1 MGTVP
6 YAPSFRPADPCG
18 NCITPACVATISAGA
33 LELNLSGCDFFLV
46 TVDADIAAITIR
58 NAPRGIA
65 FMIEFTADGAAYA
78 QTWPWTW
85 LTGTPVLS
93 TVDAKRDLVVVWTID
108 GVAFFAA
115 MIAQAY

>member
-6 YAPSFRPADPCG
+6 YAPSYRPAGPCG
-18 NCITPACVATISAGA
+18 NCITPACAVAISAGQ
-33 LELNLSGCDFFLV
+33 LTLNLSGCDFFLV
-46 TVDADIAAITIR
+46 PVDADIAGITVR

-65 FMIEFTADGAAYA
+65 FMIEFTADGTARA

-93 TVDAKRDLVVVWTID
+93 TADGKRDLAVVWTID

>member
-1 MGTVP
+1 MGTIP

-18 NCITPACVATISAGA
+18 NCIQPACAVVISAGQ
-33 LELNLSGCDFFLV
+33 LVLNLSGCDFFLV
-46 TVDADIAAITIR
+46 DVDADITAITIR

-65 FMIEFTADGAAYA
+65 FMIEFTANGTAYA

-85 LTGTPVLS
+85 LTGAPVLS
-93 TVDAKRDLVVVWTID
+93 TADGKRDLAVVWTID
-108 GVAFFAA
+108 GTDFFAA

>member
-1 MGTVP
+1 MGTIP

-18 NCITPACVATISAGA
+18 NCIQPACTAVISAG
-33 LELNLSGCDFFLV
+33 ELVFNLSGCDFFLV
-46 TVDADIAAITIR
+46 TVDGDIDTITIR
-58 NAPRGIA
+58 NAARGIA
-65 FMIEFTADGAAYA
+65 FMIEFTADGFAYA

-93 TVDAKRDLVVVWTID
+93 TTDGKRDLAVVWTID
-108 GVAFFAA
+108 GTAFFAA